1 MLFAAFTSVALHT
14 PTPKLST
21 PKIATPTSKIAMSA
35 VATSTVAADVLR
47 SLRELAPAQNAIDWD
62 ALQNLLEASGLKHPS
77 ELGPEHVVRRVSK
90 TEVHSY
96 MDLFPFLEP
105 GALLEGKTDLT
116 VFDKYWESA
125 RADTFEPPEFILKL
139 RETKLR

>member
-1 MLFAAFTSVALHT
+1 
-14 PTPKLST
+14 
-21 PKIATPTSKIAMSA
+21 
-35 VATSTVAADVLR
+35 VATQDPRRGNKLDV
-47 SLRELAPAQNAIDWD
+47 ELKSQRVYNYHKNTLD